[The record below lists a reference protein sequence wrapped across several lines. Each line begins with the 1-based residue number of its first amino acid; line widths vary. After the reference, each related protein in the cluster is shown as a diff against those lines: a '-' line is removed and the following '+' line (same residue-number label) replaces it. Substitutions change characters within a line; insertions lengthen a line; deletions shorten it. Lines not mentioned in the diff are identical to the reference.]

1 MEPHGAEGQSTQR
14 PRRGGRELADH
25 PVGSGTPAQ
34 PARPSRAL
42 GLRVWV
48 TGPARRPLMNL
59 GAAAAPLPRG
69 SRSTSVP
76 APSRSRLQAGR
87 TLGKGPGVEE
97 FQPSQAPSWAGAE
110 GRHQEDREGRH
121 QEEAEARIWGRKPT
135 RRTTRE
141 GTGPPGSGLSTWS
154 SSAMSWPSG
163 LRQWFHLSGSV
174 FPSVKWAQYGPPHV
188 V

>member
-76 APSRSRLQAGR
+76 APSRSRPQPGR
-87 TLGKGPGVEE
+87 TLGKGPGGGGV
-97 FQPSQAPSWAGAE
+97 SAE
-110 GRHQEDREGRH
+110 PGPVLGRSPDREGRH
-121 QEEAEARIWGRKPT
+121 QGEAEARIWGRKPT

-141 GTGPPGSGLSTWS
+141 GTGPPGSGLSAWS